1 MQLAGTKF
9 EMKLG
14 PLVLRVNVA
23 LEDAPED

>member
-23 LEDAPED
+23 LEEVPED

>member
-23 LEDAPED
+23 LEEAPED